1 MPKQFDLIVFDWDG
15 TLANSTKMIADCMR
29 LAAHDAKLPVPDE
42 VTAAQVI
49 GLGLSEAV
57 HALFGEL
64 HQDQYDILTNRYRY
78 YYYARDEE
86 TILFDGVFDAV
97 KELKR
102 LGFDL
107 AVATGKGRNGLNKSL
122 ERSGLK
128 PYIDASRTV
137 DECFSKPHPQ
147 MLDDLMDQMVTLP
160 ERTLMVGDTSFDMQM
175 AQNANVKSLAVTYG
189 AHALEKLL
197 PFSPLA
203 HFDNFAKVND
213 WILTNA

>member
-29 LAAHDAKLPVPDE
+29 LASKDADLPVPDE
-42 VTAAQVI
+42 KTACQVI
-49 GLGLSEAV
+49 GLGLNEAV
-57 HALFGEL
+57 HALFGEIS
-64 HQDQYDILTNRYRY
+64 QDQHDILKNRYRY
-78 YYYARDEE
+78 YYYTRDEE
-86 TILFDGVFDAV
+86 TVLFDGVFDAL
-97 KELKR
+97 KHLKR

-122 ERSGLK
+122 DLSGLK
-128 PYIDASRTV
+128 NLIDASRTV

-147 MLDDLMDQMVTLP
+147 MLDDLMDQLVTLP

-175 AQNANVKSLAVTYG
+175 AQNANVKRLAVTYG

-197 PFSPLA
+197 PFEPLA
-203 HFDNFAKVND
+203 HFDEFKKLYD
-213 WILTNA
+213 WLLENA